1 MKNIHYNKTEP
12 DRFFVF
18 SKIVIAMG
26 ILYSSSLFANDF
38 YFDSNLLQGSSLG
51 MDMTTF
57 NNDDKNVVPGV
68 YFLDVYVNDEIIAT
82 NEEVTVKK
90 NSADKDEQCL
100 NEPLIK
106 ALREKT
112 TSDEFDSVDGCLTVP
127 SEKGYFNSTIDL
139 TSSRLNISIPQSQLI
154 KHPRGYIPVSLWD
167 EGSFAVFL
175 KHNTNFTRTDNSK
188 LKYHYDYLWSNINS
202 GTNVG
207 LWQIRH
213 VGNLRY
219 SSNSYAGSQYKYNT
233 VRTWVQRPIETI
245 ESVLSLGDIFT
256 GNSLFGSLS
265 FNGVKLEKDNRM
277 LPQSSRS
284 YAPQVRGVAGSAA
297 RVVIRQQGS
306 VIYETSVPPGPFVI
320 NDLYNTKSQGDL
332 LVEVVDADG
341 KVSNFTVPYA
351 SVPESIRPGNT
362 DYSFS
367 VGRVRNFSNVK
378 NEFAEL
384 TLQQGLSNMFTMNS
398 GLRIANKYQ
407 ALLFGGVIASKM
419 GAFGINTTYS
429 HAKVERNQSES
440 GWRFEANYSKSFETG
455 TNLVLA
461 TYRYSTNGFRDLQ
474 DVLGVRRELD
484 NGEDYWSDTL
494 KQKNKISLTVS
505 QSFDAQGTL
514 SLYGSIADYYGG
526 RGSIKQLQLSYG
538 NDWHDISYSIN
549 VSRQQSV
556 MTSGRYFY
564 SVDDSDYDLS
574 NNRKYIENT
583 VSLNLSIPLN
593 IRKNVSNLS
602 LSMSG
607 DRESNNG
614 QLGLSGSAGE
624 NSNTSYSLYAGA
636 EKYKNS
642 SASSTWGGAIQQNT
656 SLGSVRGNISG
667 GGDYKQYGAGYSG
680 TIVAHSG
687 GITVGPYVSDTFA
700 IIHAAGA
707 KGAVV
712 QNGQGATIDRF
723 GYAIYPSMSPYQY
736 NNISLDPKNIDPN
749 VELKGGSQ
757 RVVPYSGA
765 IPKIEFESSYGYALL
780 ITTLPAGEL
789 PPMGAEVFDKD
800 GKQIGMVGQGGQIYA
815 RVPDVSGTIFV
826 KWGQKDSHGCNL
838 KYAIPTQDKKTL
850 SQLNLSCDKA

>member
-1 MKNIHYNKTEP
+1 MKAIHYNDTEP
-12 DRFFVF
+12 ERLFNIA
-18 SKIVIAMG
+18 KIVIAMG

-51 MDMTTF
+51 MDMTKF
-57 NNDDKNVVPGV
+57 NNDDKDIAPGD
-68 YFLDVYVNDEIIAT
+68 YFLDIYVNNEIIAS
-82 NEEVTVKK
+82 NEQVRVKK
-90 NSADKDEQCL
+90 NSSDSPVQCL
-100 NEPLIK
+100 SE
-106 ALREKT
+106 
-112 TSDEFDSVDGCLTVP
+112 SVVGILKSKVIGDDFNLADGCL
-127 SEKGYFNSTIDL
+127 SASSNKDYFNSTIEL
-139 TSSRLNISIPQSQLI
+139 STSRLNISIPQSQLV
-154 KHPRGYIPVSLWD
+154 KQPRGYIPPSLWD
-167 EGSFAVFL
+167 TGTFAVFL
-175 KHNTNFTRTDNSK
+175 KHNTNFSRTDNSK
-188 LKYHYDYLWSNINS
+188 LKYHYNYLWSNINS

-213 VGNLRY
+213 IGNLRY
-219 SSNSYAGSQYKYNT
+219 SSNNYSGSQYKYNI
-233 VRTWVQRPIETI
+233 VRTWVQRPV
-245 ESVLSLGDIFT
+245 ESIKSILSVGDVFT

-284 YAPQVRGVAGSAA
+284 YAPQVRGIAASTA

-332 LVEVVDADG
+332 QVEVIDADG

-367 VGRVRNFSNVK
+367 AGRVRNFSNIK
-378 NEFAEL
+378 SDFAEL
-384 TLQQGLSNMFTMNS
+384 TLQHGLSNMFTMNS
-398 GLRIANKYQ
+398 GLRIADRYK
-407 ALLFGGVIASKM
+407 AVLFGGVVASKL

-429 HAKVERNQSES
+429 RAKVERNQSES

-474 DVLGVRRELD
+474 DVLGVRKELH
-484 NGEDYWSDTL
+484 NGESYWSDTL

-505 QSFDAQGTL
+505 QNFEDQGIL

-538 NDWHDISYSIN
+538 NDWHDINYSIN

-556 MTSGRYFY
+556 MTNGRYFY
-564 SVDDSDYDLS
+564 SVYDSDYDFS
-574 NNRKYIENT
+574 NDRKYIENT
-583 VSLNLSIPLN
+583 VSVNVSIPLN
-593 IRKNVSNLS
+593 IKKSFSSVSLG
-602 LSMSG
+602 MSA
-607 DRESNNG
+607 DRESHNA
-614 QLGLSGSAGE
+614 QLGLSGSTGE
-624 NSNTSYSLYAGA
+624 NSNTTYSLYAGA

-642 SASSTWGGAIQQNT
+642 STTSSWGGAVQQNT

-667 GGDYKQYGAGYSG
+667 GGDYQQYGVGYSG
-680 TIVAHSG
+680 TIVAHPG
-687 GITVGPYVSDTFA
+687 GVTVGPYVSDTFA

-707 KGAVV
+707 KGAIV

-736 NNISLDPKNIDPN
+736 NNISLDSKNIDPN
-749 VELKGGSQ
+749 VELKDGSQ

-765 IPKIEFESSYGYALL
+765 ISRVEFESSYGYALL
-780 ITTLPAGEL
+780 ITTVPGGEL
-789 PPMGAEVFDKD
+789 PPMGADVFDKE
-800 GKQIGMVGQGGQIYA
+800 GKHIGMVGQGGQIYA
-815 RVPDVSGTIFV
+815 RVPDISGMIFV
-826 KWGQKDSHGCNL
+826 KWGQNNSRGCNF
-838 KYAIPTQDKKTL
+838 KYAIPAKYEKTL
-850 SQLNLSCDKA
+850 SQLNLSCDRP